1 MTGGPVLEM
10 RDITVR
16 HGGLV
21 ALDEV
26 SLSVAP
32 GEIVGLIGPNGAG
45 KTTFIDTV
53 TGFKAA
59 AIGNLL
65 YRGEDISHHSPHRRS
80 RAGLARTFQSLE
92 LFDELS
98 VSDNLAVAARVPTVW
113 STLTDPLW
121 RKSRDDADVVRTL
134 ELLDLAAVA
143 HRLPS
148 ELSNGLR
155 HRVALARA
163 LVSSPTLL
171 LLDEPAAGL
180 DTVETDELAEVLCR
194 LPALGITVVVVDHDM
209 ALIMGVCDTVHVLD
223 FGRLVASGPPAAVRA
238 DARVVAAYLGGEA

>member
-1 MTGGPVLEM
+1 VTDTPVLEM
-10 RDITVR
+10 REITVR

-26 SLSVAP
+26 SLTVAA

-59 AIGNLL
+59 SIGNLL
-65 YRGEDISHHSPHRRS
+65 FNGDDISHHSPHRRS
-80 RAGLARTFQSLE
+80 RAGLVRTFQSLE

-98 VSDNLAVAARVPTVW
+98 VRDNLAVAARVPTVW
-113 STLTDPLW
+113 STLTDALW
-121 RKSRDDADVVRTL
+121 RKSRDEADVVRTL
-134 ELLDLAAVA
+134 DLLDLAEVA
-143 HRLPS
+143 DRMPS
-148 ELSNGLR
+148 ELSNGRR

-180 DTVETDELAEVLCR
+180 DPAETEELAGVLRR
-194 LPALGITVVVVDHDM
+194 LPTLGTTVVVVDHDM
-209 ALIMGVCDTVHVLD
+209 SLIMGVCDTVYVLD
-223 FGRLVASGPPAAVRA
+223 FGRLVASGPPSVVRA
-238 DARVVAAYLGGEA
+238 DARVVAAYLGGES